1 MGNQMSL
8 EENEN
13 EQNEIKVVDETIESK
28 QGGESG
34 ESGETC
40 KSGNVNK
47 KIKRNMQYTKGDV
60 VKKRRSTSKSGT
72 NSNTFKKTRSNRR
85 R

>member
-40 KSGNVNK
+40 QSGNVNK